1 MPNYTQHFNL
11 IKPKK
16 TENYDIED
24 VTTKNMDI
32 LDEELFGK
40 EDKVPGKGLSTNDF
54 TDAYKNKLDELKNYD
69 DTEIKNNLNE
79 QVQKN
84 NLQEQ
89 EIEELQ
95 GKITNLKEENTQLK
109 NQIPTGEVEGEYI
122 NIKDSSNLE
131 LVDFNVEG
139 KTEQETRE
147 GYNILDTFKATTT
160 SSSGVTRTITEDGK
174 LIFNG
179 TATNFA
185 NFWIA
190 NLNEILEPGEY
201 TVKTNLDLTNKGIY
215 AIKSSETED
224 ITTFR
229 TTKTFSIAEETPLDR
244 MIIQLN
250 SGTVWDNTEVELMIY
265 KGTDDK
271 PYQQYGIR
279 PSINYPSKV
288 RGCGDNINLFNE
300 DTAINGYLNTE
311 TGAVI
316 DYELSKTSDFID
328 IEGKKE
334 LTLSYEYDTLNSTN
348 QKKYVFYDADKEVI
362 ASGGYYPGT
371 KTNGISII
379 ENAKYLKF
387 TYDANCYDVKLEKGS
402 IATPYSSYGMGSISV
417 IKNNGNLAK
426 IREDNF
432 ELTENNTIKS
442 TKRANNIRV
451 NDSIKIKAG
460 QNVKA
465 RFKLLSKPSTAT
477 SFTCNKSDLTFASFN
492 NFNLNQNYNRTWTA
506 TEDCE
511 IYYTAWGDANNETFE
526 FQLSVSIDE
535 AIDYIKHED
544 KEYIIQTQEPF
555 YEGDTFVKVDGVR
568 NEYHNWNKLI
578 LTGTENNWATYTA
591 NGVTQFLNKSLIK
604 MLNQEGRCTHF
615 KATDVAPLYTKEE
628 IGSIYMYKSL
638 VGFGIL
644 LDANDFPT
652 LESFTTMLEEL
663 YNAGTPVTIWYKP
676 ENPKLLPCT
685 EEQNAVLDAIEADG
699 TYKNVTYIYSN
710 DEIEPKIKLQYY
722 KDLETLINRAG
733 GQ

>member
-109 NQIPTGEVEGEYI
+109 NQIPIGEVEGEYI

-139 KTEQETRE
+139 KTEQDGIPTVELPVE
-147 GYNILDTFKATTT
+147 IKGC
-160 SSSGVTRTITEDGK
+160 GEDG
-174 LIFNG
+174 N
-179 TATNFA
+179 
-185 NFWIA
+185 
-190 NLNEILEPGEY
+190 
-201 TVKTNLDLTNKGIY
+201 
-215 AIKSSETED
+215 
-224 ITTFR
+224 
-229 TTKTFSIAEETPLDR
+229 
-244 MIIQLN
+244 
-250 SGTVWDNTEVELMIY
+250 
-265 KGTDDK
+265 
-271 PYQQYGIR
+271 
-279 PSINYPSKV
+279 
-288 RGCGDNINLFNE
+288 
-300 DTAINGYLNTE
+300 
-311 TGAVI
+311 
-316 DYELSKTSDFID
+316 
-328 IEGKKE
+328 
-334 LTLSYEYDTLNSTN
+334 
-348 QKKYVFYDADKEVI
+348 
-362 ASGGYYPGT
+362 
-371 KTNGISII
+371 
-379 ENAKYLKF
+379 
-387 TYDANCYDVKLEKGS
+387 
-402 IATPYSSYGMGSISV
+402 ISV
-417 IKNNGNLAK
+417 VKSNGNLAK

-460 QNVKA
+460 QTVKA

-477 SFTCNKSDLTFASFN
+477 SFTCNINELTFASFN
-492 NFNLNQNYNRTWTA
+492 NFSLNQNYDRTWTA
-506 TEDCE
+506 TEDSE

-555 YEGDTFVKVDGVR
+555 YEGDKFVKIDGVR
-568 NEYHNWNKLI
+568 YEKHNYAKKI
-578 LTGTENNWATYTA
+578 FDGTENWVYDEKYNYFRCPTYNFSNKIPSTINENQISNMFTITSDWGDSFRDKLDMDVMFWLQNAGYKICIRNTA
-591 NGVTQFLNKSLIK
+591 YKTT
-604 MLNQEGRCTHF
+604 EDF
-615 KATDVAPLYTKEE
+615 K
-628 IGSIYMYKSL
+628 GW
-638 VGFGIL
+638 L
-644 LDANDFPT
+644 L
-652 LESFTTMLEEL
+652 EL
-663 YNAGTPVTIWYKP
+663 YNSGKPLYVVYPLEEPVLIECTP
-676 ENPKLLPCT
+676 
-685 EEQNAVLDAIEADG
+685 EQNAVLDEIEADG
-699 TYKNVTYIYSN
+699 TYKNITYIYSN